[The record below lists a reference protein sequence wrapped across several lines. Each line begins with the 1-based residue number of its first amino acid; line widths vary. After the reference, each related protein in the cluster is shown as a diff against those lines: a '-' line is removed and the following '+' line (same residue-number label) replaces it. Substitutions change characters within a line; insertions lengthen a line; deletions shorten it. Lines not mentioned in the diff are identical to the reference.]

1 MIRPLILMGALITAP
16 ITHADNWFEE
26 TTPLNQAH
34 QHLLKGSLSEMYSV
48 MVEVLQRN
56 QSQALKEHIN
66 DLLVQSFDADC
77 GKSLH
82 NDPLP
87 AWLRN
92 VSIKRTSIQSPGRES
107 YRLFV
112 DVTSAE
118 PLKDVSLERW
128 VSSNIAADTA
138 FGEIND
144 KKTRNVNPAL
154 DYRKTYNL
162 NSRLPMGLY
171 HLKVETKDSQSYS
184 TWVIIEE
191 YKAKQIV
198 RWSAKDQWSIE
209 KNELLNK
216 FCPLPKLSVR
226 VYNYQEEQYK
236 EIWGRTYQVNYPTKL
251 DKLDIPPDR
260 YVLSVALDSQRW
272 QGPIMIEQSQ
282 IITKTYDVSADEGQ
296 LTEE

>member
-1 MIRPLILMGALITAP
+1 MIRSLFIIGALFVTPSSFAN
-16 ITHADNWFEE
+16 NWFEE
-26 TTPLNQAH
+26 TSPLNQVH

-56 QSQALKEHIN
+56 QTPALKEHIN

-77 GKSLH
+77 GQSLES
-82 NDPLP
+82 DPLP
-87 AWLRN
+87 NWLRN

-107 YRLFV
+107 YRLFI
-112 DVTSAE
+112 DVTSRE
-118 PLKDVSLERW
+118 TLKDITLERW
-128 VSSNIAADTA
+128 ISANIANDTS
-138 FGEIND
+138 FNEINEG
-144 KKTRNVNPAL
+144 KKRSSSSV

-162 NSRLPMGLY
+162 NSRLSMGLY
-171 HLKVETKDSQSYS
+171 HLNIITKDNQSYS

-216 FCPLPKLSVR
+216 YCPLPKLSVR
-226 VYNYQEEQYK
+226 VYNYEEDQYR
-236 EIWGRTYQVNYPTKL
+236 EIWGRTYQTNYPTKL
-251 DKLDIPPDR
+251 DKMEIPPDR

-272 QGPIMIEQSQ
+272 QGPIKIEQSQ
-282 IITKTYDVSADEGQ
+282 IITKTYDVSEDDDGNDS
-296 LTEE
+296 TD

>member
-1 MIRPLILMGALITAP
+1 MIRPLILIGALVTAP
-16 ITHADNWFEE
+16 ISQANNWFEE
-26 TTPLNQAH
+26 TTPLSQAH
-34 QHLLKGSLSEMYSV
+34 QHLLKGSLPEMYAV

-56 QSQALKEHIN
+56 QSPATKEHIN

-77 GKSLH
+77 GQSLQ

-87 AWLRN
+87 NWLRN

-112 DVTSAE
+112 DVASTQ
-118 PLKDVSLERW
+118 PLKDISLERW
-128 VSSNIAADTA
+128 INSNIAADTA
-138 FGEIND
+138 FNEIND
-144 KKTRNVNPAL
+144 KKQRSSQTV

-171 HLKVETKDSQSYS
+171 HLNVLTKDNQSYS

-236 EIWGRTYQVNYPTKL
+236 EIWGRTYQANYPTKL
-251 DKLDIPPDR
+251 DKMSIPPDR

-282 IITKTYDVSADEGQ
+282 IITKTYDVSGDEEQ
-296 LTEE
+296 IEEE